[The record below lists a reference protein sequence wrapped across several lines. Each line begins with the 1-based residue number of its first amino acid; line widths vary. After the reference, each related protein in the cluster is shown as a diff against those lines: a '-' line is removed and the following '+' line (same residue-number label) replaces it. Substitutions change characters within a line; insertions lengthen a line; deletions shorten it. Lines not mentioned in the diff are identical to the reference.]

1 MAAEPGLDADGFGT
15 LFRDFLQRVV
25 EAAPLQ
31 EAPFAAILRQHLRQ
45 DPTTLPIVSRGFP
58 AHDHPNIQLALD
70 AWLAPKARQA
80 ELVGVTGQGKRF
92 AGLSLSDLL
101 GAHPAVLIRPGPVD
115 YVTLPI
121 GRGQTLA
128 CVEFGLYLVR
138 HGRERV
144 ALLVRGPGERMQ
156 PQAQVTVEA
165 MALDR
170 DLAIAAL
177 DTIQA
182 LARRHNVYRGQ
193 VLSVTPNNFGGLHV
207 RFHDLPAVER
217 GDIVLLPGV
226 LDRIER
232 HTIGFSAQAAR
243 LLAAGRQMRRGM
255 LLHGPPGTGK
265 TLSVMYLAGHMSGRT
280 TLLLAGGGQFVI
292 GPSCAMAR
300 DLAPAMVVLED
311 VDMVAQERQL
321 PGAQLPLLFQLMNE
335 MDGLADDADVIFALT
350 TNRPDLLEPAL
361 AARPG
366 RIDEAVEIALPDA
379 ERRRALID
387 LYGRGLDLRLS
398 RMDELVERTDGV
410 SGAFIKE
417 LLRKAALLGAEEA
430 PGTARRRL
438 VVEDRHLEG
447 ALAAMAAGGTTLR
460 AALAGGDGRR
470 RG

>member
-1 MAAEPGLDADGFGT
+1 M
-15 LFRDFLQRVV
+15 
-25 EAAPLQ
+25 
-31 EAPFAAILRQHLRQ
+31 
-45 DPTTLPIVSRGFP
+45 
-58 AHDHPNIQLALD
+58 
-70 AWLAPKARQA
+70 
-80 ELVGVTGQGKRF
+80 
-92 AGLSLSDLL
+92 
-101 GAHPAVLIRPGPVD
+101 
-115 YVTLPI
+115 
-121 GRGQTLA
+121 
-128 CVEFGLYLVR
+128 
-138 HGRERV
+138 
-144 ALLVRGPGERMQ
+144 
-156 PQAQVTVEA
+156 
-165 MALDR
+165 
-170 DLAIAAL
+170 
-177 DTIQA
+177 
-182 LARRHNVYRGQ
+182 
-193 VLSVTPNNFGGLHV
+193 
-207 RFHDLPAVER
+207 
-217 GDIVLLPGV
+217 
-226 LDRIER
+226 
-232 HTIGFSAQAAR
+232 
-243 LLAAGRQMRRGM
+243 
-255 LLHGPPGTGK
+255 
-265 TLSVMYLAGHMSGRT
+265 
-280 TLLLAGGGQFVI
+280 LLAGGGQFVI

-447 ALAAMAAGGTTLR
+447 ALAAMAAGGTTLM